1 MAAEA
6 EFTVVLS
13 TAGSAADA
21 TSIARALVERR
32 LAACVNV
39 AGPVTSVFRWDGE
52 IREEQEHLLVIK
64 TRSSRV
70 KALRKAF
77 RELHPYDCPEMVE
90 LPVSGGLPPYL
101 AWLREETSITG

>member
-21 TSIARALVERR
+21 ATIARQLLDRR
-32 LAACVNV
+32 LAACVNIT
-39 AGPVTSVFRWDGE
+39 GPVTSVFRWEGE
-52 IREEQEHLLVIK
+52 VREEQECLLVIK
-64 TRSSRV
+64 TRTSRL
-70 KALRKAF
+70 KAMREAF
-77 RELHPYDCPEMVE
+77 LELHPYDCPEMVE

-101 AWLREETSITG
+101 AWLRQETSIAG